1 MVGDRIKLARAKC
14 GFSLRQLA
22 QLMEETKVTPQA
34 IGKYERGEMVP
45 SQKVLKE
52 LSNKL
57 KVSLEFLIDSSKVTV
72 TEVEFRAKATT
83 TAKEEAQ
90 VQASVQDWV
99 QRYLQLE
106 TILELQSSHWE
117 IPLEPRVL
125 KCPDEAEELAK
136 DVRRLWK
143 LGAEPIANVTEL
155 LEEKGLKVYIESL
168 PLNVSG
174 LTCFVNRATQPDPV
188 PVVVVNQHFPLE
200 RRRLTLLHELGHRLI
215 DPKSSLSKKE
225 EEKATNRFAAAM
237 LMPEEHVRREVG
249 SQRHSVS
256 HAEVMAFKK
265 IYKVSAA
272 AFIYRLKDL
281 QIIAEN
287 MLVYFF
293 QSVGRTWRTVEPQPL
308 EPKGQHFELPV
319 RFERLCYRAL
329 AEKLISAS
337 AAAYLLAR
345 PADEIKAGLEGR
357 EA

>member
-1 MVGDRIKLARAKC
+1 MVGDRIKLARAKS
-14 GFSLRQLA
+14 GYSLRELA
-22 QLMEETKVTPQA
+22 ELMEETKVSPQA
-34 IGKYERGEMVP
+34 IGKYERGEMMP

-57 KVSLEFLIDSSKVTV
+57 RVSLEFLIDASEVTM
-72 TEVEFRAKATT
+72 TEVEFRAKAATT
-83 TAKEEAQ
+83 TKEEAQ

-106 TILELQSSHWE
+106 TILDLQSSHWE
-117 IPLEPRVL
+117 IPFAPRIL
-125 KCPDEAEELAK
+125 RCPAEAEGLAK
-136 DVRRLWK
+136 EVRKCWK
-143 LGAEPIANVTEL
+143 LGTEPIANVTEL

-168 PLNVSG
+168 PPNVSG
-174 LTCFVNRATQPDPV
+174 LTCFVTRTNHSDPV
-188 PVVVVNQHFPLE
+188 PVVVVNQTFPLE
-200 RRRLTLLHELGHRLI
+200 RRRLTLFHELGHRLI
-215 DPKSSLSKKE
+215 DPKSPLTKKE
-225 EEKATNRFAAAM
+225 EEKAANRFAAAM

-265 IYKVSAA
+265 LYKVSAA

-293 QSVGRTWRTVEPQPL
+293 QSVGRTWRTAEPQPL
-308 EPKGQHFELPV
+308 EPRGVQYELPV

-329 AEKLISAS
+329 AEKLISVG

-345 PADEIKAGLEGR
+345 PADEVKAGFDGC